1 MDYPPSAWHKPA
13 HDATMEQYLSVLDTH
28 GVQFAVLAAAS
39 IYGNYSELDI
49 DDLFAHFYTQFLFQP
64 HLSVSCTL

>member
-49 DDLFAHFYTQFLFQP
+49 DDLFFAPFTLNFYSNLIYP
-64 HLSVSCTL
+64 

>member
-1 MDYPPSAWHKPA
+1 
-13 HDATMEQYLSVLDTH
+13 MEQYLSVLDTH

-49 DDLFAHFYTQFLFQP
+49 DDLFFAPFTLNFYSNLIYP
-64 HLSVSCTL
+64 